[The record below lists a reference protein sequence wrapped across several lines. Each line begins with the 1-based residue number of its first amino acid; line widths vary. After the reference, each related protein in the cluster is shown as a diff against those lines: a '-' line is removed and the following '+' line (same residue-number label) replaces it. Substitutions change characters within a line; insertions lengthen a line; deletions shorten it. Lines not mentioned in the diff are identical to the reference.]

1 MSILNLLSISK
12 NSKNMNM
19 NQRFWK
25 HFFPTVALVLVLTGC
40 ATSPERVDIS
50 KDRGPEVMGLDY
62 RDFSEAAA
70 TALQSIH
77 EEGIVDKPGGGRYV
91 VYVGRVINK
100 TTQNWESTQLTKSVT
115 IELRRSGKVVVTMVP
130 PGDDSMEGMQPELV
144 LTGKVSER
152 NIQMTSSK
160 KQTEYYLE
168 LELTDPKTKLVFW
181 EGQAPII
188 KRGSSKTVNW

>member
-1 MSILNLLSISK
+1 MKTAI
-12 NSKNMNM
+12 
-19 NQRFWK
+19 
-25 HFFPTVALVLVLTGC
+25 FPVLVAVLLTGC
-40 ATSPERVDIS
+40 ATTPERVDRHND
-50 KDRGPEVMGLDY
+50 KGPEVMGLDY
-62 RDFSEAAA
+62 RDFNEAAA
-70 TALQSIH
+70 EALRSIS
-77 EEGIVDKPGGGRYV
+77 EEGTLDKPEGGRYA

-100 TTQNWESTQLTKSVT
+100 TTQNWETTQLTKSVT
-115 IELRRSGKVVVTMVP
+115 IELRKSGKVVVTAIGP
-130 PGDDSMEGMQPELV
+130 ESDEPGLKPELI

-168 LELTDPKTKLVFW
+168 LELTDCKTDSPTRGAVFW

>member
-1 MSILNLLSISK
+1 MTKSFTK
-12 NSKNMNM
+12 NSLS
-19 NQRFWK
+19 FL
-25 HFFPTVALVLVLTGC
+25 FFLVISIVLFGC
-40 ATSPERVDIS
+40 ATATERVDLHN
-50 KDRGPEVMGLDY
+50 DRGPQVMALDY

-70 TALQSIH
+70 VALQSIN

-100 TTQNWESTQLTKSVT
+100 TTQNWETTQLTKSVT

-130 PGDDSMEGMQPELV
+130 PDDDSVEGMQPELV

-152 NIQMTSSK
+152 SLRLSSSK

-168 LELTDPKTKLVFW
+168 LELTDPRTKLVFW

>member
-1 MSILNLLSISK
+1 MKTTII
-12 NSKNMNM
+12 
-19 NQRFWK
+19 
-25 HFFPTVALVLVLTGC
+25 PVLAAVLFAGC
-40 ATSPERVDIS
+40 ATTPERVDRHND
-50 KDRGPEVMGLDY
+50 KGPEVMGLDY
-62 RDFSEAAA
+62 RDFNEAASEA
-70 TALQSIH
+70 LRSIR
-77 EEGIVDKPGGGRYV
+77 EEGTVDKPEGGRYV

-100 TTQNWESTQLTKSVT
+100 TTQNWETTQLTKAVT
-115 IELRRSGKVVVTMVP
+115 IELRKSGKVVVTMVP
-130 PGDDSMEGMQPELV
+130 PDDDTIEGVKPELV

-181 EGQAPII
+181 EGQAPIV

>member
-1 MSILNLLSISK
+1 MRTFSPKNTFSLFLFLVISLLL
-12 NSKNMNM
+12 
-19 NQRFWK
+19 
-25 HFFPTVALVLVLTGC
+25 HGC
-40 ATSPERVDIS
+40 ATSPERVDLHN
-50 KDRGPEVMGLDY
+50 DRGPQVMALDY

-70 TALQSIH
+70 VALQSIN

-100 TTQNWESTQLTKSVT
+100 TTQNWETSQLTKSVT
-115 IELRRSGKVVVTMVP
+115 IELRRSGKVVVTMIP
-130 PGDDSMEGMQPELV
+130 PDDDSIEGMQPELV

-152 NIQMTSSK
+152 NIRMTSSK

>member
-1 MSILNLLSISK
+1 MKTTLL
-12 NSKNMNM
+12 
-19 NQRFWK
+19 
-25 HFFPTVALVLVLTGC
+25 PVLAAVLLAGC
-40 ATSPERVDIS
+40 ATTPERVDRHND
-50 KDRGPEVMGLDY
+50 KGPEVMGLDY
-62 RDFSEAAA
+62 RDFNEAAA
-70 TALQSIH
+70 EALRSIR
-77 EEGIVDKPGGGRYV
+77 EDGTLDSGPQGKGGRYAI
-91 VYVGRVINK
+91 YVGRVINK

-115 IELRRSGKVVVTMVP
+115 IELRKSGKVIVTAIP
-130 PGDDSMEGMQPELV
+130 PESDEPGVKPHLV

-168 LELTDPKTKLVFW
+168 LELTDCDPNSPTRGAVFW

>member
-1 MSILNLLSISK
+1 MKHILLPALAAVLL
-12 NSKNMNM
+12 
-19 NQRFWK
+19 
-25 HFFPTVALVLVLTGC
+25 AGC
-40 ATSPERVDIS
+40 ATTPERVDRHND
-50 KDRGPEVMGLDY
+50 KGPEVMGLDY
-62 RDFSEAAA
+62 RDFNEAAA
-70 TALQSIH
+70 EALRSIR
-77 EEGIVDKPGGGRYV
+77 EEGTVYKPEGGRYV

-100 TTQNWESTQLTKSVT
+100 TTQNWETTQLTKAVT
-115 IELRRSGKVVVTMVP
+115 IELRKSGKVVVTMVP
-130 PGDDSMEGMQPELV
+130 PDDDSIEGVKPELV

-181 EGQAPII
+181 EGQAPIV

>member
-1 MSILNLLSISK
+1 MKHVLLPAI
-12 NSKNMNM
+12 
-19 NQRFWK
+19 
-25 HFFPTVALVLVLTGC
+25 AAVLLAGC
-40 ATSPERVDIS
+40 ATTPERVDRHND
-50 KDRGPEVMGLDY
+50 KGPEVMGLDY
-62 RDFSEAAA
+62 RDFNEAAA
-70 TALQSIH
+70 EALRSIR
-77 EEGIVDKPGGGRYV
+77 EEGTVDKPGGGRYV

-100 TTQNWESTQLTKSVT
+100 TTQNWESTQLTKAVT
-115 IELRRSGKVVVTMVP
+115 IELRKSGKVVVTMVP
-130 PGDDSMEGMQPELV
+130 PDDDEIEGIKPELV

-181 EGQAPII
+181 EGQAPIV

>member
-1 MSILNLLSISK
+1 MKHVLLPAI
-12 NSKNMNM
+12 
-19 NQRFWK
+19 
-25 HFFPTVALVLVLTGC
+25 AAVLLAGC
-40 ATSPERVDIS
+40 ATTPERVDRHND
-50 KDRGPEVMGLDY
+50 KGPEVMGLDY
-62 RDFSEAAA
+62 RDFNEAAA
-70 TALQSIH
+70 EALRSIR
-77 EEGIVDKPGGGRYV
+77 EEGTVDKPGGGRYV

-100 TTQNWESTQLTKSVT
+100 TTQNWEPTQLTKAVT
-115 IELRRSGKVVVTMVP
+115 IELRKSGKVVVTMVP
-130 PGDDSMEGMQPELV
+130 PDDDEIEGIKPELV

-181 EGQAPII
+181 EGQAPIV

>member
-1 MSILNLLSISK
+1 M
-12 NSKNMNM
+12 
-19 NQRFWK
+19 
-25 HFFPTVALVLVLTGC
+25 A
-40 ATSPERVDIS
+40 
-50 KDRGPEVMGLDY
+50 LDY
-62 RDFSEAAA
+62 RDFAEAAA
-70 TALQSIH
+70 VALRSIN
-77 EEGIVDKPGGGRYV
+77 EEGTVNKPNGGRYV

-100 TTQNWESTQLTKSVT
+100 TTQNWESTQLTKNVT
-115 IELRRSGKVVVTMVP
+115 IELRRSNKVVVTLVP
-130 PGDDSMEGMQPELV
+130 PGSDSIEGIQPELV

-152 NIQMTSSK
+152 NIQMSSSK

>member
-1 MSILNLLSISK
+1 MKTAILPVLAAVLL
-12 NSKNMNM
+12 
-19 NQRFWK
+19 
-25 HFFPTVALVLVLTGC
+25 AGC
-40 ATSPERVDIS
+40 ATTPERVDRHND
-50 KDRGPEVMGLDY
+50 KGPEVMGLDY
-62 RDFSEAAA
+62 RDFNEAAA
-70 TALQSIH
+70 EALRSIR
-77 EEGIVDKPGGGRYV
+77 EEGTVDKPGGGRYV

-100 TTQNWESTQLTKSVT
+100 TTQNWESTQLTKAVT
-115 IELRRSGKVVVTMVP
+115 IELRKSGKVVVTMVP
-130 PGDDSMEGMQPELV
+130 PDDDEIEGIKPELV

-181 EGQAPII
+181 EGQAPIV

>member
-1 MSILNLLSISK
+1 MKATILPVLAAVLL
-12 NSKNMNM
+12 
-19 NQRFWK
+19 
-25 HFFPTVALVLVLTGC
+25 AGC
-40 ATSPERVDIS
+40 ATTPERVDRHND
-50 KDRGPEVMGLDY
+50 KGPEVMGLDY
-62 RDFSEAAA
+62 RDFNEAAA
-70 TALQSIH
+70 EALRSIR
-77 EEGIVDKPGGGRYV
+77 EEGTVDKPGGGRYV

-100 TTQNWESTQLTKSVT
+100 TTQKWESTQLTKAVT
-115 IELRRSGKVVVTMVP
+115 IELRKSGKVVVTMVP
-130 PGDDSMEGMQPELV
+130 PDDDAIEGIKPELV

-181 EGQAPII
+181 EGQAPIV

>member
-1 MSILNLLSISK
+1 MSKLFRKDFHPFLVVAVAACLVGCE
-12 NSKNMNM
+12 
-19 NQRFWK
+19 
-25 HFFPTVALVLVLTGC
+25 TV
-40 ATSPERVDIS
+40 ERVDMHN
-50 KDRGPEVMGLDY
+50 DLGPQVMALDY
-62 RDFSEAAA
+62 RDFNEAAA
-70 TALQSIH
+70 VALRSIN

-91 VYVGRVINK
+91 VYVGRIINK
-100 TTQNWESTQLTKSVT
+100 TTQNWETTQLTKSVT

-130 PGDDSMEGMQPELV
+130 PGEDMEGMQPELV

-152 NIQMTSSK
+152 NIQISSSK

-188 KRGSSKTVNW
+188 KRGSAKTVNW

>member
-1 MSILNLLSISK
+1 
-12 NSKNMNM
+12 MNKIFKKTFV
-19 NQRFWK
+19 QLVVVTIVT
-25 HFFPTVALVLVLTGC
+25 FFAGC
-40 ATSPERVDIS
+40 ATSPQRVDMHN
-50 KDRGPEVMGLDY
+50 DLGPQVMALDY
-62 RDFSEAAA
+62 RDFNEAAA
-70 TALQSIH
+70 AALQSIN
-77 EEGIVDKPGGGRYV
+77 EEGIVDKPDGGRYV

-100 TTQNWESTQLTKSVT
+100 TTQNWESSQLTKSVT

-130 PGDDSMEGMQPELV
+130 PGDDSIEGMQPELV

-152 NIQMTSSK
+152 NIQMSSSK

-168 LELTDPKTKLVFW
+168 LELTDPRTKLVFW